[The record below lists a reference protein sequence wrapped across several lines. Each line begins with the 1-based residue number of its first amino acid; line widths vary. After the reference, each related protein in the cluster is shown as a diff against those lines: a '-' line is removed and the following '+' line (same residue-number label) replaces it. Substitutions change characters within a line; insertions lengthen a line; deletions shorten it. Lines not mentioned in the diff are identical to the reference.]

1 MLDYKITKKH
11 YPRTNTHSV
20 LEFIFEKDPNLF
32 LKKNKILIRG
42 SIEIDDKYV
51 LENGWVSKL
60 FSMLTVEVDSQTVS
74 TNKNRYFRHV
84 EMYITVVLAMNTFWL
99 IIFISLAI
107 TILITSQV
115 RLSLKV
121 MLTFLIV
128 ILIISQVRTVNKSS
142 LSAKGQLRNMAVRP
156 FTTLPSS
163 QTFHFYLM
171 RNHF

>member
-11 YPRTNTHSV
+11 YPRTNSNSV

-60 FSMLTVEVDSQTVS
+60 FSMLIVEVDSQTVS
-74 TNKNRYFRHV
+74 TNKNRYFGHV
-84 EMYITVVLAMNTFWL
+84 NIHITDVLAMNTIWQ

-107 TILITSQV
+107 TILITSQAH
-115 RLSLKV
+115 L
-121 MLTFLIV
+121 
-128 ILIISQVRTVNKSS
+128 
-142 LSAKGQLRNMAVRP
+142 
-156 FTTLPSS
+156 
-163 QTFHFYLM
+163 
-171 RNHF
+171 